1 MLHDFVS
8 IGYNLDGG
16 IQVSR
21 RMRVTMLE
29 ILLRRSKGSQG
40 DIAVQWSL
48 YQNDSSDSLDLIW
61 PRSGEV
67 SMKDGQWNDSFILTV
82 DNDRRQAPEGVI
94 WVQLESPSGGALLAS
109 PDETTL
115 KITIASNQRP
125 DQETGIITTVC
136 ISVVSVLVVLVASYV
151 VKRHR
156 NRRKR

>member
-1 MLHDFVS
+1 
-8 IGYNLDGG
+8 
-16 IQVSR
+16 
-21 RMRVTMLE
+21 
-29 ILLRRSKGSQG
+29 
-40 DIAVQWSL
+40 
-48 YQNDSSDSLDLIW
+48 
-61 PRSGEV
+61 
-67 SMKDGQWNDSFILTV
+67 MKDGQWNDSFILTV

-94 WVQLESPSGGALLAS
+94 WVQLENPSGGALLAS
-109 PDETTL
+109 PYETTL